1 MAKNDEL
8 SRVLGWI
15 DKLNTSLDAARSDQT
30 AMSNLLTSAEY
41 ELQQV
46 RRQLSGVAG
55 GAHAPELDQV
65 SSAAGDVKPD
75 AGAKFAQKL
84 RHPDGL
90 RHGWWTVYAGE
101 R

>member
-1 MAKNDEL
+1 MARNEEL

-46 RRQLSGVAG
+46 RRQLSGVG
-55 GAHAPELDQV
+55 GANKARDASRP
-65 SSAAGDVKPD
+65 AAFAGAGKPD
-75 AGAKFAQKL
+75 SEARFAQKL

-90 RHGWWTVYAGE
+90 RHGWWTVLAEE